1 MMYHVSWGH
10 LRYLLTC
17 KVLGKTRVMTEKCF
31 LWRTRVVYLVARP
44 SVLRG
49 LRLDGVSCILTWFP
63 CKSLGET
70 RVTTRK
76 SFMWRTCVVY
86 LIVRPSVGRGL
97 RLDDDSCTC
106 TIHLLLRPWVRRELR
121 LEKCF
126 WWRTCVVH
134 LIVRPSVG
142 RGSRLDDVSCF
153 WSNYRFL
160 ITCKVLGGARATTRK
175 CFWWKTCVVYLIV
188 RDVSCILVGQLAF
201 FTHL

>member
-1 MMYHVSWGH
+1 MFLVKNSCCLLSCKAFGASRVETRWCFMYLDLIS
-10 LRYLLTC
+10 LQ
-17 KVLGKTRVMTEKCF
+17 VLGWDESYNAKKLHVKNLCCLPNCKAFGRSRVKARWWFM
-31 LWRTRVVYLVARP
+31 YLHYSLA
-44 SVLRG
+44 
-49 LRLDGVSCILTWFP
+49 F
-63 CKSLGET
+63 KALGET
-70 RVTTRK
+70 RATTR
-76 SFMWRTCVVY
+76 
-86 LIVRPSVGRGL
+86 
-97 RLDDDSCTC
+97 
-106 TIHLLLRPWVRRELR
+106 
-121 LEKCF
+121 KCF